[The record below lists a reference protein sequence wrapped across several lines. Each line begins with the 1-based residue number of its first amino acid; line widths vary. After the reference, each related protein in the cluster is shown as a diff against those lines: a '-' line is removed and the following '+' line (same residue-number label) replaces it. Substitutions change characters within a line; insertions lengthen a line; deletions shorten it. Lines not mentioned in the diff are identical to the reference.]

1 MGRILFVLGGA
12 RSGKSRYAQA
22 RAREAAGPGGRVV
35 FVATAE
41 ARDGE
46 MRERIRRHRLER
58 PPEWTTLEAPLGAG
72 EAVGRAGPQ
81 ADAILV
87 DCLTLLV
94 SNLLLASPDVG
105 AVEAAVMAEIERV
118 LAGARAGRATVILVS
133 NEVGQGVVPKSE
145 LGRAFRDIAG
155 RAHQRVAAEADE
167 VVFLTAGIPQRLK

>member
-1 MGRILFVLGGA
+1 VGRILFVLGGA

-58 PPEWTTLEAPLGAG
+58 PPEWTTLEAPLQAG
-72 EAVGRAGPQ
+72 EAVAKAGPQ
-81 ADAILV
+81 AGAILV
-87 DCLTLLV
+87 DCLTLLA
-94 SNLLLASPDVG
+94 SNLLLASPD
-105 AVEAAVMAEIERV
+105 AAAAEAAVMEEIERV
-118 LAGARAGRATVILVS
+118 LAAARAAGPTVILVS
-133 NEVGQGVVPKSE
+133 NEVGQGVVPESE